1 MSVKAKFKT
10 LIRELDG
17 ESLDELSRSVAS
29 ELEGRR
35 LKGAIKIENIH
46 PLMSA
51 EEKRQAMED
60 IARVLKGNRDA

>member
-1 MSVKAKFKT
+1 MRTAARRGKHVHALLVPTSPYR
-10 LIRELDG
+10 RE
-17 ESLDELSRSVAS
+17 AT
-29 ELEGRR
+29 GRR
-35 LKGAIKIENIH
+35 QKGAIKIENIH